1 MNFVLSIHIL
11 DVLQTN
17 NSINFLAN
25 LINCFNFEVN
35 VSISFSLINLTIQ
48 FLVGCPEHF
57 ENEFGEAIDALLEN
71 EIQSVDS
78 DHYLCME
85 KTLLPFSLYQTLLVV
100 YQKKLEKGLMFQW
113 VTYFLGPAQ
122 VHNPLSY
129 SQTELSAMIKTLGP
143 SK

>member
-1 MNFVLSIHIL
+1 MHCLKIK
-11 DVLQTN
+11 
-17 NSINFLAN
+17 
-25 LINCFNFEVN
+25 
-35 VSISFSLINLTIQ
+35 
-48 FLVGCPEHF
+48 
-57 ENEFGEAIDALLEN
+57 
-71 EIQSVDS
+71 IQSVDS